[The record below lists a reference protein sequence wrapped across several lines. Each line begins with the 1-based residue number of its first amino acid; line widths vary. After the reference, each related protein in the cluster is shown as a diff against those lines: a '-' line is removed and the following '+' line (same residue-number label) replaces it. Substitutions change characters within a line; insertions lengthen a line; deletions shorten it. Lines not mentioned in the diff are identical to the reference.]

1 MIKKSFVIYGE
12 RNSGTN
18 YLETVLTGQSYH
30 LFYPQPAFMNIPVL
44 NKSSPKEQRKDPA
57 KKHIVS
63 KNEFG
68 HKHFFGF
75 YDQNIKIASNVIF
88 IGIVRN
94 PYDWIIALNR
104 DKHHIPPENYDI
116 VNFLSN
122 EWYSIDHNKKSKNY
136 GKELMTDRDFET
148 GVRYENIFKMRS
160 KKLRYLYHTMPNIA
174 KNYEL
179 IKYEDFCN
187 DPWSIVTEWSNKYR
201 IPMKMPIMEP
211 IEKKPYHIEPEIKQ
225 IIDEGIDWDIENSI
239 GYNKNNR
246 AL

>member
-30 LFYPQPAFMNIPVL
+30 LFYPQSAFIHIPVL
-44 NKSSPKEQRKDPA
+44 NTSYFDDYKIPTEKHTVRK
-57 KKHIVS
+57 
-63 KNEFG
+63 NNFG
-68 HKHFFGF
+68 AKHFFGF
-75 YDQNIKIASNVIF
+75 YDENIKIESDVIF

-94 PYDWIIALNR
+94 PYDWITALNR
-104 DKHHIPPENYDI
+104 DNHHIPPENHGI

-122 EWYSIDHNKKSKNY
+122 EWYSIDHLIRNKTY
-136 GKELMTDRDFET
+136 GEELMEDRDFET
-148 GVRYENIFKMRS
+148 GLRYENIFKMRS
-160 KKLRYLYHTMPNIA
+160 KKLHYLYNTMPNIA

-187 DPWSIVTEWSNKYR
+187 DPWSIVTEWSNKYH

-225 IIDEGIDWDIENSI
+225 IIDKGIDWEIENKL
-239 GYNKNNR
+239 GYFIKE
-246 AL
+246 

>member
-30 LFYPQPAFMNIPVL
+30 LFHPQPAFTNIPVL
-44 NKSSPKEQRKDPA
+44 NPSYRVEERKNPKFIDREND
-57 KKHIVS
+57 
-63 KNEFG
+63 FG
-68 HKHFFGF
+68 DKHFFGF
-75 YDQNIKIASNVIF
+75 YDKYIKIASDVIF

-104 DKHHIPPENYDI
+104 DRHHIPKENYNM

-122 EWYSIDHNKKSKNY
+122 EWYSIHHRITSKTY
-136 GKELMTDRDFET
+136 GQELMTDRDFET
-148 GVRYENIFKMRS
+148 GIRYKNIFKMRS
-160 KKLRYLYHTMPNIA
+160 KKLSYLYNTMPFIA

-179 IKYEDFCN
+179 IKYEDLCN
-187 DPWSIVTEWSNKYR
+187 DPWSIVTEWSDKYN

-211 IEKKPYHIEPEIKQ
+211 IEKKPYHIEPEIEQ
-225 IIDEGIDWDIENSI
+225 IINEGIDWDIENCV
-239 GYNKNNR
+239 GYYKK
-246 AL
+246 